1 MPAPPPTMALS
12 ELMKTQLDLTEN
24 FLRAQK
30 KLYSSYCGSLQ
41 QVVMAEQ
48 QRRRH
53 HRSTAGGDKV
63 GVSNSSHAKT

>member
-1 MPAPPPTMALS
+1 MALS

-30 KLYSSYCGSLQ
+30 KLYSPYCGSLQ
-41 QVVMAEQ
+41 EAVMAEQ

-53 HRSTAGGDKV
+53 HRSIAGGDKV
-63 GVSNSSHAKT
+63 GVSHISHAKT

>member
-1 MPAPPPTMALS
+1 MALS

-41 QVVMAEQ
+41 QAVMTEQ

-53 HRSTAGGDKV
+53 HRSTVGGDKV
-63 GVSNSSHAKT
+63 GVDWLCENWATG

>member
-1 MPAPPPTMALS
+1 MALS

-41 QVVMAEQ
+41 AAVMAEQ
-48 QRRRH
+48 QSRRRGH
-53 HRSTAGGDKV
+53 DRSIAGGDKV
-63 GVSNSSHAKT
+63 GGHFPD